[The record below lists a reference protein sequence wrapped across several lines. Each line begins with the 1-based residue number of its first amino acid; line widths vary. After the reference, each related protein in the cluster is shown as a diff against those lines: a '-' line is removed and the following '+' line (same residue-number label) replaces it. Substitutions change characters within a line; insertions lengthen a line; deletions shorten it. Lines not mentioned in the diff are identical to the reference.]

1 MKNHDAAVEAIKAA
15 PPVGVAGLTVFGV
28 AISDW
33 AVVLTILYTAFL
45 LIDKLPTVI
54 ERFRQFHRWLKGRH
68 DRNH

>member
-33 AVVLTILYTAFL
+33 AVVLTILYTSFL

-54 ERFRQFHRWLKGRH
+54 DRFRQFTRWLKGRH